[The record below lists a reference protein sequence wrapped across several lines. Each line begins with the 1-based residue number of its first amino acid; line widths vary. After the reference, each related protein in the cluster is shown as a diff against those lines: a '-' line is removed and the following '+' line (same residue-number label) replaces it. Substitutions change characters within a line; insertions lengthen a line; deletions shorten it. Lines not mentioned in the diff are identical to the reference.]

1 MELSIDL
8 GLLPDTL
15 NRLQHRIT
23 NLRPLLLEIGEDEL
37 DATKIRFQTTKD
49 PDGNFWQA
57 NSAVTLANK
66 SGNTPLTGNS
76 GKLFSTIKYQ
86 LSGADAVVIGSDRKQ
101 AAMMQFGGTK
111 SEFPHLWG
119 DIPARPFLGFSDSD
133 IDRIKQLIADY
144 LA

>member
-23 NLRPLLLEIGEDEL
+23 NLRPLLLEIGEDEVL
-37 DATKIRFQTTKD
+37 ATKLRFSSATD
-49 PDGNFWQA
+49 PDGNLWLL
-57 NSAVTLANK
+57 NTLATLEHK
-66 SGNTPLTGNS
+66 SGDTPLTGDSHELFGSINR
-76 GKLFSTIKYQ
+76 KLVGNDSVF
-86 LSGADAVVIGSDRKQ
+86 IGSDRKQ

-133 IDRIKQLIADY
+133 IDRIKRLVADY